1 MKLRSKLTV
10 ITAALILVLVG
21 VGFAAWT
28 FNKDVATDTTGLV
41 AITAES
47 EQGELAIT
55 TASLYIILD
64 QAGIY
69 YATDAAGQNA
79 ITAIEATY
87 TAVAD
92 GNLGEN
98 MSVTFSL
105 AFSGTDAAWTNYISG
120 LTVPA
125 NQTET
130 VVNGANTISFTLPAL
145 TYTANKPSTESEYDT
160 MVAALAG
167 KSLTLTI
174 TADAAA
180 DDIAD

>member
-1 MKLRSKLTV
+1 MSLRSKLAI
-10 ITAALILVLVG
+10 ITTALVLLFVG

-28 FNKDVATDTTGLV
+28 FNKDVNTSTAGLV
-41 AITAES
+41 AITTES
-47 EQGELAIT
+47 EQGTLTVT

-64 QAGIY
+64 QAEIY
-69 YATDAAGQNA
+69 YATDAAGNNK
-79 ITAIEATY
+79 ITAVEANY
-87 TAVAD
+87 NAVAA

-105 AFSGTDAAWTNYISG
+105 AFSGTDSTWTNYISG
-120 LTVPA
+120 LTAPA

-130 VVNGANTISFTLPAL
+130 VVNGDNAISFTLPTL
-145 TYTANKPSTESEYDT
+145 TYTANKPSTESEYDA
-160 MVAALAG
+160 MVTALTG

-180 DDIAD
+180 DDVAD